1 MNDKI
6 EQLQKQADEYR
17 TYLNTAREIR
27 ERCERQGATDEEE
40 QWAIYEKEWRIRWAT
55 LNRAVRFLKG
65 EIEAE
70 EL

>member
-6 EQLQKQADEYR
+6 EQLQKHADEYR
-17 TYLNTAREIR
+17 ECMNTAGEIR
-27 ERCERQGATDEEE
+27 GRCEREGSTTEAE
-40 QWAIYEKEWRIRWAT
+40 QWATYEKEWRIRWAT